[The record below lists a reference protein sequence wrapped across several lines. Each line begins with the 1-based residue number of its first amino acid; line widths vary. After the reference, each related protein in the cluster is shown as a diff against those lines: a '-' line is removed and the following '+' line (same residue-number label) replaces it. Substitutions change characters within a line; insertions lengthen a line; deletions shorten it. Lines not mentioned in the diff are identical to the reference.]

1 MLHLNTALKE
11 DFTRYLQTRF
21 RELETTPTLN
31 VVQVGEDKVSNKYVT
46 LKQKLA
52 TKLGTELKW
61 WKFDAE
67 AAVSAVEAVVE
78 NISPQDGLIYQL
90 PIPARFNSLVE
101 NIHPYLDVDLLG
113 SMHSVLEADNLLP
126 PTIGAID
133 LLLKEILQ
141 NEKFDL
147 ETALQQ
153 QTNLEGT
160 RVGVVGQG
168 KLVGAPL
175 TRYLLARNA
184 TVVSVNV
191 DTANPEELISKCDL
205 VVSAAGVP
213 GLVTKD
219 WLKPDAIVIDAATSE
234 GENALVGDVNLE
246 NIYDTNLVCTT
257 PRGVGGITVLYLFY
271 NLLRLHRPSST

>member
-1 MLHLNTALKE
+1 MLHLNTALKV

-67 AAVSAVEAVVE
+67 AAVSAVETVVE